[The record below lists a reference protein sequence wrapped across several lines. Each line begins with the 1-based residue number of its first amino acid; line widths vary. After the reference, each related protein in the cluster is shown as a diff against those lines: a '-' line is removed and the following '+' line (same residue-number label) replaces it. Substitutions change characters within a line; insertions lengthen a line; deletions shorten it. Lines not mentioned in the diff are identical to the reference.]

1 MITKRKVALIGLGA
15 AVFQLIIFL
24 ATLVFFQWCY
34 AHLKSSD
41 FLILVGACFYF
52 KLSDIQQ
59 NLKGIK
65 NRMREEEFK
74 SAMDKILNQ
83 K

>member
-1 MITKRKVALIGLGA
+1 MTKRKVALIGLTSS
-15 AVFQLIIFL
+15 VLQLIVFL

-34 AHLKSSD
+34 AHIKSSD

-52 KLSDIQQ
+52 KLHDIQQ

-65 NRMREEEFK
+65 NRMREDEFK
-74 SAMDKILNQ
+74 SALDKILNQ